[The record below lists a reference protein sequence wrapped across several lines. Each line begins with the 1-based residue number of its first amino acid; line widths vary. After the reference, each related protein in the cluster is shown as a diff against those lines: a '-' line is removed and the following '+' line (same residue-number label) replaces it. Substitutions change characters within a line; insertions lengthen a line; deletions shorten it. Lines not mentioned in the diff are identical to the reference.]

1 MRRTARYLVPGTRG
15 SVIALLV
22 ALAFA
27 PTPAVAQ
34 SSTAE
39 KIREQ
44 REELARI
51 RQEREELRERMDEIQ
66 GTMHNLSEEMAN
78 LDRQAVV
85 TARAVRSLDTQLAYI
100 TEEVGEATTN
110 LHGAEGELGDKRRVL
125 RRRLIDI
132 YKRGPLYSVEVL
144 LSAESFGALVA
155 RYKYLHLLALH
166 DRALVHRVEQLRN
179 TIVGQRELL
188 VRLQNEVEQNR
199 LEKAAEEERLRLLEQ
214 QRQRSLAQAK
224 KRAKQTRLRLAEI
237 EKAEARLA
245 SVITKFEEA
254 RRRAESR
261 PFAGRPSASTIRTA
275 DLGKLDWP
283 VDGSILYRFGRVVN
297 PNKTTTR
304 WNGIGIGAPA
314 GTPVKAIAGGTVAV
328 AEAIGTYGLTVIVQ
342 HGGGDYSVYGSLARA
357 DVQRGATV
365 RKGQSIGTVGAADP
379 DLGPHLHFEIR
390 RAKGVAVDP
399 LEWLRGERR

>member
-1 MRRTARYLVPGTRG
+1 MVL
-15 SVIALLV
+15 

-27 PTPAVAQ
+27 PAAARAQ

-224 KRAKQTRLRLAEI
+224 KRAKQTQLRLAEI

-245 SVITKFEEA
+245 SVITRFEEA

-314 GTPVKAIAGGTVAV
+314 GTPVKAIAAGTVAV

-357 DVQRGATV
+357 DVRRGATV
-365 RKGQSIGTVGAADP
+365 RKGESIGTVGAADP

-390 RAKGVAVDP
+390 RSRGVAVDP
-399 LEWLRGERR
+399 LEWLRAGKR